1 MPVNVD
7 RKIIFDAVKRLRG
20 GAAYSTADVAILD
33 AAIDAAIREV
43 PAVEPAAPP
52 TSPRFALSQ
61 TSLGRLAPVRK
72 QLADTVKRAIQL
84 SLVDFRVQQGE
95 RTLAEQKAAVAAGN
109 SRTMHSK
116 HLRQSDGTVW
126 AVDLVVLTNGAVNW
140 SFPLYAGIAH
150 AMDQAA

>member
-61 TSLGRLAPVRK
+61 ANASV
-72 QLADTVKRAIQL
+72 VKKLIHPFI
-84 SLVDFRVQQGE
+84 VG
-95 RTLAEQKAAVAAGN
+95 AEFL
-109 SRTMHSK
+109 
-116 HLRQSDGTVW
+116 HL
-126 AVDLVVLTNGAVNW
+126 
-140 SFPLYAGIAH
+140 
-150 AMDQAA
+150 